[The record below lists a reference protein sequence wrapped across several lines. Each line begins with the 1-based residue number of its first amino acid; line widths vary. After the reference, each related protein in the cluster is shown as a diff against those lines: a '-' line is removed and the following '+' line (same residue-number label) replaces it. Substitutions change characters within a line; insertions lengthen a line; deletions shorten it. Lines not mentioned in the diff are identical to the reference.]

1 MEVSRKSE
9 TKTTRS
15 RYYVALGKFD
25 AYKQT
30 TIFTNG
36 SILDPCMCV
45 YIYNC
50 YGSSQQ
56 IFFFF
61 KSQNSKVRLDVIKF
75 IYKNKK

>member
-1 MEVSRKSE
+1 MWHWV
-9 TKTTRS
+9 
-15 RYYVALGKFD
+15 KFD

-30 TIFTNG
+30 TVFTKG

-56 IFFFF
+56 IVFFF